1 MKLTI
6 SAGRGDG
13 RHRWSFLKAGCR
25 SANVILI
32 FLCDSSL
39 RRDESRG
46 YVSNIG
52 TPFIREPAMTTDS
65 RDIQMESIRTT
76 EQLRTWLATNRVH
89 GLSAGRSDVRWIEAT
104 SLVDGRPTSLEVPT
118 DLFRALD
125 AEMVW
130 MHEVDTLPDGI
141 LLALRSQLE
150 NAPSAF

>member
-1 MKLTI
+1 
-6 SAGRGDG
+6 
-13 RHRWSFLKAGCR
+13 
-25 SANVILI
+25 
-32 FLCDSSL
+32 
-39 RRDESRG
+39 
-46 YVSNIG
+46 
-52 TPFIREPAMTTDS
+52 MTTDS

-76 EQLRTWLATNRVH
+76 EQLRSWLATNRVH

-141 LLALRSQLE
+141 LLVLRSQLE
-150 NAPSAF
+150 NTPSAF